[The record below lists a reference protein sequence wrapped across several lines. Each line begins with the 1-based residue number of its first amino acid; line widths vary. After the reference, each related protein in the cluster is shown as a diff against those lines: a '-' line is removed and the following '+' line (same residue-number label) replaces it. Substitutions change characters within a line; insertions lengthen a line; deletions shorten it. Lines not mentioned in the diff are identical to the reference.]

1 MATIEAPPIDEAKL
15 EAFMGKVIGDVSGT
29 MVTLF
34 CSIGDRL
41 GLFRTLVD
49 EGPLTAEELAD
60 RAGIDGRY
68 SAEWLRGLAAAGY
81 LEREPDSDRYVL
93 PAEHAPALA
102 QEGGPMFVGGCYE
115 MIPGIARTFESLVGA
130 FRTGGGVAQ
139 ADYDPSIWAGMQ
151 RFSDTWFE
159 NHLLQEWLPAVPHL
173 QAKLERGAVLADVGC
188 GAGRA
193 ILKLAEAFPSSSFVG
208 YDAFEGQLERAHANA
223 QAAGLGD
230 RVRFEQLD
238 VSKGLPDT
246 YDIVTTFDV
255 IHDAA
260 NPRGL
265 VEAIRAGTK
274 PDGSYLMLEIN
285 CADRHEDNVGP
296 LAAMFYGI
304 SVFYCMTTS
313 LANGGEGLGTCGMP
327 EAKVR
332 ELCTAAG
339 FSAVER
345 LPIEDPFNAVY
356 EARP

>member
-1 MATIEAPPIDEAKL
+1 MATIEALPLDEAKL

-41 GLFRTLVD
+41 GLFRTLAA
-49 EGPLTAEELAD
+49 EGPATAAELAG
-60 RAGIDGRY
+60 RAGIDERY
-68 SAEWLRGLAAAGY
+68 ATEWLRGLTAAGY
-81 LEREPDSDRYVL
+81 LERESDSGRYVL

-102 QEGGPMFVGGCYE
+102 HEGGPMFVGGCYE
-115 MIPGIARTFESLVGA
+115 MLPGMARTFDGLVDA
-130 FRTGGGVAQ
+130 FRAGGGVPQQ
-139 ADYDPSIWAGMQ
+139 AYDRSIWEGMQ
-151 RFSDTWFE
+151 RFTDTWFE

-173 QAKLERGAVLADVGC
+173 QAKLEAGTVLADVGC

-193 ILKLAEAFPSSSFVG
+193 ILKLAEAFPNSSFVG
-208 YDAFEGQLERAHANA
+208 YDAFEGQLERAHEHAK
-223 QAAGLGD
+223 AAGFGD
-230 RVRFEQLD
+230 RVRFELLD
-238 VSKGLPDT
+238 VSQGLPDT
-246 YDIVTTFDV
+246 YEIVTTFDV
-255 IHDAA
+255 IHDAVD
-260 NPRGL
+260 PEGL
-265 VEAIRAGTK
+265 VRAIHAGTK

-313 LANGGEGLGTCGMP
+313 LANGGAGLGTCGMP

-332 ELCTAAG
+332 ELCTGAG
-339 FSAVER
+339 FGSVER
-345 LPIEDPFNAVY
+345 LPIENPFNAIY